1 MLAEVAGC
9 VIIQRIAK
17 FARYTNLGDRRQ
29 VMLIGFSVGNY
40 KSFKETVTLSMV
52 ASSITEEKK
61 ELDTNNVFAVNR
73 RQKLKLLK
81 TAAIYGANASGKSNL
96 IAAINFMK
104 WFVLNSSKETQVSEA
119 IDIEAFRLSTE
130 TEKEPSFFEI
140 VFILEGKTFRYGFD
154 VNAREVV
161 SEWLFQADDSEE
173 KMLFERDFDNY
184 ILDDF
189 PEGQGISDK
198 TRSNALFLSVVAQF
212 NGKLSG
218 KILLWFSKT
227 LQLISGLQ
235 DRQYRKETLEF
246 LHNAGYRHDISEFIK
261 KLDLGIL
268 GIVEVTSPP
277 PVFSISDNT
286 ANYGGS
292 YGSLYPNS
300 ESQTTV
306 YTVHR
311 KYDADGK
318 QTSGELF
325 DIEKHES
332 EGTNK
337 LFALAGILLDSL
349 RTGKIL
355 LIDELDARL
364 HPLITREL
372 IGLFNSNETNP
383 HNAQLIFTTHDTNLL
398 SSKTFRKDQI
408 WFTEKDKQGATDL
421 YSLVEYKVGKD
432 ASFERDYIIGKYG
445 AIPFIGNFKE
455 LTDNPSTTVHLLVEE
470 LNSFTP
476 D

>member
-1 MLAEVAGC
+1 LLLAEIAGC
-9 VIIQRIAK
+9 VIIERIAK

-52 ASSITEEKK
+52 ASSITEEEK
-61 ELDTNNVFAVNR
+61 ELNENNVFPIND
-73 RQKLKLLK
+73 KLSLLK
-81 TAAIYGANASGKSNL
+81 SAAIYGANASGKSNL
-96 IAAINFMK
+96 VAAINFMK
-104 WFVLNSSKETQVSEA
+104 WFVLNSSKETQVSDA

-140 VFILEGKTFRYGFD
+140 FFLLEDKTFRYGFE

-161 SEWLFQADDSEE
+161 SEWLSQADDSEE

-212 NGKLSG
+212 NGKISG

-227 LQLISGLQ
+227 LQLISGLE
-235 DRQYRKETLEF
+235 DTQYRKETLESF
-246 LHNAGYRHDISEFIK
+246 ENSGHKQNIIEFIK

-268 GIVEVTSPP
+268 DIVRVKTS
-277 PVFSISDNT
+277 VFSISDNT
-286 ANYGGS
+286 AKYEGS
-292 YGSLYPNS
+292 YSSLDPIYVKTKV
-300 ESQTTV
+300 QTF
-306 YTVHR
+306 HP

-318 QTSGELF
+318 QTSMELF
-325 DIEKHES
+325 DMEKHES

-337 LFALAGILLDSL
+337 LFALAGILLDTL

-372 IGLFNSNETNP
+372 ICLFNSNETNP

-408 WFTEKDKQGATDL
+408 WFTEKDNKGATDL
-421 YSLVEYKVGKD
+421 YSLVEYKVGKN
-432 ASFERDYIIGKYG
+432 ASFERDYIMGKYG

-455 LTDNPSTTVHLLVEE
+455 LIGE
-470 LNSFTP
+470 LHE
-476 D
+476 

>member
-1 MLAEVAGC
+1 MLLAEVAGC
-9 VIIQRIAK
+9 VIIERIAK

-52 ASSITEEKK
+52 ASSITEEEK
-61 ELDTNNVFAVNR
+61 ELDENNVFPIND
-73 RQKLKLLK
+73 KLSLLK
-81 TAAIYGANASGKSNL
+81 SAAIYGANASGKSNL

-104 WFVLNSSKETQVSEA
+104 WFVLNSSKETQVSDA

-140 VFILEGKTFRYGFD
+140 VFLLEYKTFRYGFE

-161 SEWLFQADDSEE
+161 SEWLFQADDTEE

-184 ILDDF
+184 NILDDF
-189 PEGQGISDK
+189 PEGKNISDK

-212 NGKLSG
+212 NGKISG
-218 KILLWFSKT
+218 KILLWFSKN

-235 DRQYRKETLEF
+235 DTQYREETLESF
-246 LHNAGYRHDISEFIK
+246 ENDRHRHDIIEFIK
-261 KLDLGIL
+261 KLDLGIADIQIKKYISQKTAMF
-268 GIVEVTSPP
+268 GIYEVG
-277 PVFSISDNT
+277 VK
-286 ANYGGS
+286 
-292 YGSLYPNS
+292 
-300 ESQTTV
+300 
-306 YTVHR
+306 TVHR

-318 QTSGELF
+318 QTAIELF
-325 DIEKHES
+325 DIETHES

-337 LFALAGILLDSL
+337 LFALAGLLLDTL

-372 IGLFNSNETNP
+372 ICLFNSNETNP

-408 WFTEKDKQGATDL
+408 WFTEKDNKGATDL
-421 YSLVEYKVGKD
+421 YSLVEYKVGKN
-432 ASFERDYIIGKYG
+432 ASFERDYIMGKYG

-455 LTDNPSTTVHLLVEE
+455 LIGE
-470 LNSFTP
+470 LHE
-476 D
+476 

>member
-9 VIIQRIAK
+9 VIVERIAK

-40 KSFKETVTLSMV
+40 KSFKETVTLSLV
-52 ASSITEEKK
+52 ASSITEEEK
-61 ELDTNNVFAVNR
+61 ELNENNVFPIND
-73 RQKLKLLK
+73 KLSLLK
-81 TAAIYGANASGKSNL
+81 SAAIYGANASGKSNL
-96 IAAINFMK
+96 VAAINFMK
-104 WFVLNSSKETQVSEA
+104 WFVLNSSKETQVSDA

-140 VFILEGKTFRYGFD
+140 FFQLEDKKRFKYGFE

-161 SEWLFQADDSEE
+161 SEWLSQVDETEE
-173 KMLFERDFDNY
+173 KMLFDRDFD
-184 ILDDF
+184 IDISDDF

-212 NGKLSG
+212 NGKISG

-235 DRQYRKETLEF
+235 DTQYREETLESF
-246 LHNAGYRHDISEFIK
+246 ENDRHRHDIIEFIK
-261 KLDLGIL
+261 KLDLGIADIQIKKYYSQKTPMF
-268 GIVEVTSPP
+268 GIYEVG
-277 PVFSISDNT
+277 VK
-286 ANYGGS
+286 
-292 YGSLYPNS
+292 
-300 ESQTTV
+300 
-306 YTVHR
+306 TVHR

-318 QTSGELF
+318 QTAIELF
-325 DIEKHES
+325 DIETHES

-337 LFALAGILLDSL
+337 LFALAGLLLDTL

-372 IGLFNSNETNP
+372 ICLFNSNETNP

-408 WFTEKDKQGATDL
+408 WFTEKDNKGATDL
-421 YSLVEYKVGKD
+421 YSLVEYKVGKN
-432 ASFERDYIIGKYG
+432 ASFERDYIMGKYG

-455 LTDNPSTTVHLLVEE
+455 LIGE
-470 LNSFTP
+470 LHE
-476 D
+476 

>member
-1 MLAEVAGC
+1 
-9 VIIQRIAK
+9 
-17 FARYTNLGDRRQ
+17 
-29 VMLIGFSVGNY
+29 MLIGFSVGNY

-52 ASSITEEKK
+52 ASSITEDDR
-61 ELDTNNVFAVNR
+61 ELDENNVFEINHR
-73 RQKLKLLK
+73 LKLLK
-81 TAAIYGANASGKSNL
+81 SAAIYGANASGKSNL
-96 IAAINFMK
+96 IAAVNFMK

-140 VFILEGKTFRYGFD
+140 VFLLEGKNFRYGFEI
-154 VNAREVV
+154 NSEQVV
-161 SEWLFQADDSEE
+161 AEWLFQSDEDSET
-173 KMLFERDFDNY
+173 MLFERNFDSF

-189 PEGQGISDK
+189 PEGQGISNK
-198 TRSNALFLSVVAQF
+198 TRNNALFLSVVAQF

-235 DRQYRKETLEF
+235 DRQYRKETLESF
-246 LHNAGYRHDISEFIK
+246 ENDRHRHDIIEFIK
-261 KLDLGIL
+261 KLDLGIAD
-268 GIVEVTSPP
+268 IQIINK
-277 PVFSISDNT
+277 PVFIISQNT
-286 ANYGGS
+286 ASYGGS
-292 YGSLYPNS
+292 YGSLYPTS
-300 ESQTTV
+300 ESKPAV
-306 YTVHR
+306 KTVHR

-318 QTSGELF
+318 QTAIEIF

-337 LFALAGILLDSL
+337 LFALAGLLLDTL
-349 RTGKIL
+349 RRGKIL
-355 LIDELDARL
+355 FIDELDARL

-372 IGLFNSNETNP
+372 ICLFNSNETNP

-398 SSKTFRKDQI
+398 SSKAFRRDQI
-408 WFTEKDKQGATDL
+408 WFTEKDNKGATDL

-445 AIPFIGNFKE
+445 AIPFVGNFKE
-455 LTDNPSTTVHLLVEE
+455 LLGE
-470 LNSFTP
+470 LYA
-476 D
+476 

>member
-1 MLAEVAGC
+1 LLLAEVAGC
-9 VIIQRIAK
+9 VIIERIAK

-52 ASSITEEKK
+52 ASSITEEDK
-61 ELDTNNVFAVNR
+61 ELNENNVFPIND
-73 RQKLKLLK
+73 KLSLLK
-81 TAAIYGANASGKSNL
+81 SAAIYGANASGKSNL
-96 IAAINFMK
+96 VAAINFMK
-104 WFVLNSSKETQVSEA
+104 WFVLNSSKETQVSDA
-119 IDIEAFRLSTE
+119 IDTEAFRLSTE

-140 VFILEGKTFRYGFD
+140 VFILEDKTFRYGFE
-154 VNAREVV
+154 VNALQVV
-161 SEWLFQADDSEE
+161 SEWLSQADDSEE

-184 ILDDF
+184 ILEDF

-198 TRSNALFLSVVAQF
+198 TRRNALFLSVVAQF
-212 NGKLSG
+212 NGNISG

-235 DRQYRKETLEF
+235 DRQYRKQTLESF
-246 LHNAGYRHDISEFIK
+246 ENHGHRQNIIEFIK

-268 GIVEVTSPP
+268 DIVLTPNTGYY
-277 PVFSISDNT
+277 FSDNT
-286 ANYGGS
+286 VIGDS
-292 YGSLYPNS
+292 FQSLPPYYDSP
-300 ESQTTV
+300 TTV
-306 YTVHR
+306 HTSHP
-311 KYDADGK
+311 KYDAEGK
-318 QTSGELF
+318 KISMERF
-325 DIEKHES
+325 DMEKHES

-337 LFALAGILLDSL
+337 LFALAGLLLDTL

-372 IGLFNSNETNP
+372 ICLFNSNETNP

-408 WFTEKDKQGATDL
+408 WFTEKDNKGATDL
-421 YSLVEYKVGKD
+421 YSLVEYKVGKN
-432 ASFERDYIIGKYG
+432 ASFERDYMIGKYG

-455 LTDNPSTTVHLLVEE
+455 LIGE
-470 LNSFTP
+470 LHE
-476 D
+476 

>member
-1 MLAEVAGC
+1 
-9 VIIQRIAK
+9 
-17 FARYTNLGDRRQ
+17 
-29 VMLIGFSVGNY
+29 MLIGFSVGNY

-52 ASSITEEKK
+52 ASSITEEDK
-61 ELDTNNVFAVNR
+61 ELNENNVFPIKD
-73 RQKLKLLK
+73 KLSLLK
-81 TAAIYGANASGKSNL
+81 SAAIYGANASGKSNL
-96 IAAINFMK
+96 VAAINFMK
-104 WFVLNSSKETQVSEA
+104 WFVLNSSKETQVSDA

-130 TEKEPSFFEI
+130 TEKERSFFEI
-140 VFILEGKTFRYGFD
+140 VFILEDKTFRYGFD

-161 SEWLFQADDSEE
+161 SEWLFQADDTEE

-212 NGKLSG
+212 NGKISG
-218 KILLWFSKT
+218 KILLWFSKN

-235 DRQYRKETLEF
+235 DRQYRKETLES
-246 LHNAGYRHDISEFIK
+246 LENPGHRQNIIEFIK

-268 GIVEVTSPP
+268 DIDRENT
-277 PVFSISDNT
+277 PVFSIYDNT
-286 ANYGGS
+286 AQFGGP
-292 YGSLYPNS
+292 YGSLYPYS
-300 ESQTTV
+300 EIKTTV
-306 YTVHR
+306 HTSHP
-311 KYDADGK
+311 KYDAEGK
-318 QTSGELF
+318 QISMERF
-325 DIEKHES
+325 DMEKHES

-337 LFALAGILLDSL
+337 LFALAGILLDTL

-372 IGLFNSNETNP
+372 ICLFNSNETNP

-408 WFTEKDKQGATDL
+408 WFTEKDNKGATDL
-421 YSLVEYKVGKD
+421 YSLVEYKVGKN
-432 ASFERDYIIGKYG
+432 ASFEPDYMIGKYG

-455 LTDNPSTTVHLLVEE
+455 LIGE
-470 LNSFTP
+470 LHE
-476 D
+476 

>member
-9 VIIQRIAK
+9 VIIERIAK

-52 ASSITEEKK
+52 ASSITEEEK
-61 ELDTNNVFAVNR
+61 ELDANNLFEINH
-73 RQKLKLLK
+73 KLNLLK
-81 TAAIYGANASGKSNL
+81 SAAIYGANSSGKSNL

-119 IDIEAFRLSTE
+119 IDVEAFRLSTE

-140 VFILEGKTFRYGFD
+140 VFLLEGKTFRYGFE

-161 SEWLFQADDSEE
+161 SEWLSQADDSEE
-173 KMLFERDFDNY
+173 KMLFERDFDKC
-184 ILDDF
+184 ILGDF

-212 NGKLSG
+212 NGKISG

-235 DRQYRKETLEF
+235 DRQYRKETLESF
-246 LHNAGYRHDISEFIK
+246 ENDRHRHDIIEFIK
-261 KLDLGIL
+261 KLDLGIAD
-268 GIVEVTSPP
+268 IQITNQPA
-277 PVFSISDNT
+277 FIISNNK
-286 ANYGGS
+286 ALYARSYGGS
-292 YGSLYPNS
+292 LYLNS
-300 ESQTTV
+300 ESKPTV
-306 YTVHR
+306 KTIHP

-318 QTSGELF
+318 QTAIELF

-337 LFALAGILLDSL
+337 LFALAGILLDTL
-349 RTGKIL
+349 RIGKIL

-372 IGLFNSNETNP
+372 IYLFNSNVTNP

-408 WFTEKDKQGATDL
+408 WFTEKDNKGATDF
-421 YSLVEYKVGKD
+421 YSLVEYKVGKN
-432 ASFERDYIIGKYG
+432 ASFEDDYIIGKYG

-455 LTDNPSTTVHLLVEE
+455 LIG
-470 LNSFTP
+470 
-476 D
+476 

>member
-1 MLAEVAGC
+1 MLAEVDGC
-9 VIIQRIAK
+9 VIIERIAK

-29 VMLIGFSVGNY
+29 VMLIGFSLGNY

-52 ASSITEEKK
+52 ASSITEEDK
-61 ELDTNNVFAVNR
+61 ELNENNVFPIND
-73 RQKLKLLK
+73 KLSLLK
-81 TAAIYGANASGKSNL
+81 SAAIYGANASGKSNL
-96 IAAINFMK
+96 IDAINFMK

-140 VFILEGKTFRYGFD
+140 VFLLEDKSFRYGFE

-161 SEWLFQADDSEE
+161 SEWLFQADDSQE

-212 NGKLSG
+212 NGKISG

-227 LQLISGLQ
+227 LQLISGLE
-235 DRQYRKETLEF
+235 DREYRKQTLES
-246 LHNAGYRHDISEFIK
+246 LENAGHRHDIIEFIK

-268 GIVEVTSPP
+268 GIDEIRINIPP
-277 PVFSISDNT
+277 PVFFISNNT
-286 ANYGGS
+286 AKYGGS
-292 YGSLYPNS
+292 YGNLYPNS
-300 ESQTTV
+300 ETKTTV
-306 YTVHR
+306 HVHTLHP

-318 QTSGELF
+318 QTSKVLF

-337 LFALAGILLDSL
+337 LFALAGILLDTL

-372 IGLFNSNETNP
+372 ICLFNSNETNP

-408 WFTEKDKQGATDL
+408 WFTEKDNKGATDL

-432 ASFERDYIIGKYG
+432 ASLERDYIMGKYG

-455 LTDNPSTTVHLLVEE
+455 LIGE
-470 LNSFTP
+470 LHE
-476 D
+476 

>member
-1 MLAEVAGC
+1 VLAEIARC
-9 VIIQRIAK
+9 VIIERIAK
-17 FARYTNLGDRRQ
+17 FAHYTNLGDRRQ

-52 ASSITEEKK
+52 ASSITEEDK
-61 ELDTNNVFAVNR
+61 ELNENNVFPIND
-73 RQKLKLLK
+73 KLSLLK
-81 TAAIYGANASGKSNL
+81 SAAIYGANASGKSNL
-96 IAAINFMK
+96 VAAINFMK
-104 WFVLNSSKETQVSEA
+104 WFVLNSSKETQVSDA

-140 VFILEGKTFRYGFD
+140 VFLLEDKTFRYGFE

-161 SEWLFQADDSEE
+161 SEWLFQADDREE

-212 NGKLSG
+212 NGKNSG

-235 DRQYRKETLEF
+235 DTQYRKETLDSFE
-246 LHNAGYRHDISEFIK
+246 NAGQRQDIIEFIK

-268 GIVEVTSPP
+268 DIVRINTSV
-277 PVFSISDNT
+277 VFSLSDYT
-286 ANYGGS
+286 AKYGGS
-292 YGSLYPNS
+292 YSSLYPNS
-300 ESQTTV
+300 EIKTTV
-306 YTVHR
+306 YTFHP
-311 KYDADGK
+311 KYDAEGK
-318 QTSGELF
+318 QTSMELF

-332 EGTNK
+332 EGTKK
-337 LFALAGILLDSL
+337 LFALAGILLDTL

-372 IGLFNSNETNP
+372 ICLFNSNETNP

-408 WFTEKDKQGATDL
+408 WFTEKDNKGATEL
-421 YSLVEYKVGKD
+421 YSLVEYKVGKN
-432 ASFERDYIIGKYG
+432 ASFERDYMIGKYG

-455 LTDNPSTTVHLLVEE
+455 LIGE
-470 LNSFTP
+470 LQE
-476 D
+476 

>member
-9 VIIQRIAK
+9 VIIERIAK

-40 KSFKETVTLSMV
+40 KSFKETVTLSLV
-52 ASSITEEKK
+52 ASSITEEEK
-61 ELDTNNVFAVNR
+61 ELDENNVFPIND
-73 RQKLKLLK
+73 KLSLLK
-81 TAAIYGANASGKSNL
+81 SAAIYGANASGKSN
-96 IAAINFMK
+96 IVAAIYFMK
-104 WFVLNSSKETQVSEA
+104 WFVLNSSKETQVSDA

-140 VFILEGKTFRYGFD
+140 VFLLEGKTFRYGFE

-212 NGKLSG
+212 NGKISG

-235 DRQYRKETLEF
+235 DRQYREETLESF
-246 LHNAGYRHDISEFIK
+246 ENDRHRHDIIEFIK
-261 KLDLGIL
+261 KLDLGIADIQIKKYISQKTAMF
-268 GIVEVTSPP
+268 GIYEVG
-277 PVFSISDNT
+277 VK
-286 ANYGGS
+286 
-292 YGSLYPNS
+292 
-300 ESQTTV
+300 
-306 YTVHR
+306 TVHR

-318 QTSGELF
+318 QAAIELF
-325 DIEKHES
+325 DIETHES

-337 LFALAGILLDSL
+337 LFALAGILLDTL

-372 IGLFNSNETNP
+372 ICLFNSNETNP

-398 SSKTFRKDQI
+398 SSKSFRKDQI
-408 WFTEKDKQGATDL
+408 WFTEKDNKGATDL

-455 LTDNPSTTVHLLVEE
+455 LIGE
-470 LNSFTP
+470 LHE
-476 D
+476 

>member
-1 MLAEVAGC
+1 
-9 VIIQRIAK
+9 
-17 FARYTNLGDRRQ
+17 
-29 VMLIGFSVGNY
+29 MLIGFSVGNY

-52 ASSITEEKK
+52 ASSITEEEP
-61 ELDTNNVFAVNR
+61 ELDTNNVFEINH
-73 RQKLKLLK
+73 KLKLLK

-119 IDIEAFRLSTE
+119 IDVEAFRLSTE

-140 VFILEGKTFRYGFD
+140 VFLLEDKTFRYGFE

-173 KMLFERDFDNY
+173 KMLFERDFD
-184 ILDDF
+184 IDISDDF
-189 PEGQGISDK
+189 PEGQGIREK

-212 NGKLSG
+212 NGKISG

-235 DRQYRKETLEF
+235 DRQYRKETLESF
-246 LHNAGYRHDISEFIK
+246 ENDRHRHDIIEFIK
-261 KLDLGIL
+261 KLDLGIAD
-268 GIVEVTSPP
+268 IQIKNQPPFMTSNNKALYAT
-277 PVFSISDNT
+277 S
-286 ANYGGS
+286 YGGS
-292 YGSLYPNS
+292 LYLNS
-300 ESQTTV
+300 ESKPTV
-306 YTVHR
+306 KTIHP

-318 QTSGELF
+318 QTAIELF

-337 LFALAGILLDSL
+337 LFALAGILLDTL
-349 RTGKIL
+349 RIGKIL

-372 IGLFNSNETNP
+372 IYLFNSNVTNP

-398 SSKTFRKDQI
+398 SSKTFRKDQV
-408 WFTEKDKQGATDL
+408 WFTEKDNKGATDL
-421 YSLVEYKVGKD
+421 YSLVEYKVGKN

-455 LTDNPSTTVHLLVEE
+455 LIG
-470 LNSFTP
+470 
-476 D
+476 

>member
-1 MLAEVAGC
+1 
-9 VIIQRIAK
+9 
-17 FARYTNLGDRRQ
+17 
-29 VMLIGFSVGNY
+29 MLIGFSVGNY

-52 ASSITEEKK
+52 ASSITEEEK
-61 ELDTNNVFAVNR
+61 ELDTNNIFEINH
-73 RQKLKLLK
+73 KLNLLK
-81 TAAIYGANASGKSNL
+81 SAAIYGANASGKSNL
-96 IAAINFMK
+96 VAAINFMK

-140 VFILEGKTFRYGFD
+140 VFRLEGKTFRYGFE

-161 SEWLFQADDSEE
+161 SEWLFQADDSKE

-189 PEGQGISDK
+189 PEGQSISDK

-235 DRQYRKETLEF
+235 DRQYRKETLES
-246 LHNAGYRHDISEFIK
+246 LEDDHHRHDIIEFIK
-261 KLDLGIL
+261 NLDLGIVD
-268 GIVEVTSPP
+268 IQIQNT
-277 PVFSISDNT
+277 PVFVISNNT
-286 ANYGGS
+286 SVYGGS
-292 YGSLYPNS
+292 YGNLYPIS
-300 ESQTTV
+300 TIKSAVKTI
-306 YTVHR
+306 HP

-318 QTSGELF
+318 QTAIELF

-337 LFALAGILLDSL
+337 LFALAGILLDTL
-349 RTGKIL
+349 RKGKIL

-372 IGLFNSNETNP
+372 ICLFNSSETNP

-398 SSKTFRKDQI
+398 SSQIFRKDQI
-408 WFTEKDKQGATDL
+408 WFTEKDNKGATDL

-455 LTDNPSTTVHLLVEE
+455 LIG
-470 LNSFTP
+470 
-476 D
+476 

>member
-9 VIIQRIAK
+9 VIIERIAK
-17 FARYTNLGDRRQ
+17 FAGYTNLGYRRQ

-52 ASSITEEKK
+52 ASSITEEDK
-61 ELDTNNVFAVNR
+61 ELDENNVFPIND
-73 RQKLKLLK
+73 KLSLLK
-81 TAAIYGANASGKSNL
+81 SAAIYGANASGKSNL
-96 IAAINFMK
+96 VAAINFMK
-104 WFVLNSSKETQVSEA
+104 WFVLNSSKETQVSEK
-119 IDIEAFRLSTE
+119 IDIEAFRLSTQ

-140 VFILEGKTFRYGFD
+140 VFLLEDKTFRYGFE

-161 SEWLFQADDSEE
+161 SEWLFQTDDNAE
-173 KMLFERDFDNY
+173 KLLFERDLDNF

-212 NGKLSG
+212 NGKISG

-235 DRQYRKETLEF
+235 DRQYRTETLESF
-246 LHNAGYRHDISEFIK
+246 ENAGHRHDIVEFIK

-268 GIVEVTSPP
+268 DIVRVNTSV
-277 PVFSISDNT
+277 VFYLSDNT
-286 ANYGGS
+286 VLGDS
-292 YGSLYPNS
+292 YSLYPDS
-300 ESQTTV
+300 EIKTTV
-306 YTVHR
+306 HTSHP

-318 QTSGELF
+318 QTSMELF
-325 DIEKHES
+325 DMEKHES

-337 LFALAGILLDSL
+337 LFALAGLLLNTL

-372 IGLFNSNETNP
+372 ICLFNSNETNP

-398 SSKTFRKDQI
+398 SSKTFRQDQI
-408 WFTEKDKQGATDL
+408 WFTEKDNKGATDL
-421 YSLVEYKVGKD
+421 YSLVEYKVGKN
-432 ASFERDYIIGKYG
+432 ASFERDYIMGKYG

-455 LTDNPSTTVHLLVEE
+455 LIGE
-470 LNSFTP
+470 LHE
-476 D
+476 

>member
-1 MLAEVAGC
+1 VLAEVAGC
-9 VIIQRIAK
+9 VIIERIAK

-52 ASSITEEKK
+52 ASSITEEDK
-61 ELDTNNVFAVNR
+61 ELNENNVFPIND
-73 RQKLKLLK
+73 KLSLLK
-81 TAAIYGANASGKSNL
+81 SAAIYGANASGKSNL
-96 IAAINFMK
+96 VAAINFMK
-104 WFVLNSSKETQVSEA
+104 WFVLNSSKETQVSDA

-140 VFILEGKTFRYGFD
+140 VFLLEDKTFRYGFE
-154 VNAREVV
+154 VKTREVV

-212 NGKLSG
+212 NGKISG
-218 KILLWFSKT
+218 KILLWFSKN

-235 DRQYRKETLEF
+235 DTQYRKETLESF
-246 LHNAGYRHDISEFIK
+246 ENARHRHDIIEFIK
-261 KLDLGIL
+261 KLDLGIAH
-268 GIVEVTSPP
+268 IHITNKR
-277 PVFSISDNT
+277 VFIRSRKKALYPRS
-286 ANYGGS
+286 YGGS
-292 YGSLYPNS
+292 LYLNS
-300 ESQTTV
+300 ESKPTV
-306 YTVHR
+306 KTVHR

-318 QTSGELF
+318 TTSMELF
-325 DIEKHES
+325 DMEKHES

-337 LFALAGILLDSL
+337 LFALAGILLDTL

-372 IGLFNSNETNP
+372 ICLFNSNETNP

-408 WFTEKDKQGATDL
+408 WFTEKDNKGATDL
-421 YSLVEYKVGKD
+421 YSLVEYKVGKN
-432 ASFERDYIIGKYG
+432 ASFERDYMIGKYG

-455 LTDNPSTTVHLLVEE
+455 LIGE
-470 LNSFTP
+470 LHE
-476 D
+476 

>member
-1 MLAEVAGC
+1 
-9 VIIQRIAK
+9 
-17 FARYTNLGDRRQ
+17 
-29 VMLIGFSVGNY
+29 MLIGFSVGNY

-52 ASSITEEKK
+52 ASSITEEEK
-61 ELDTNNVFAVNR
+61 ELDANNVFEINH
-73 RQKLKLLK
+73 KLNLLK
-81 TAAIYGANASGKSNL
+81 SAAIYGANASGKSNL

-140 VFILEGKTFRYGFD
+140 VFLLEGKTFRYGFE

-173 KMLFERDFDNY
+173 EMLFERNSDNY
-184 ILDDF
+184 ILDNF

-212 NGKLSG
+212 NGKVSG
-218 KILLWFSKT
+218 KILLWFSKN

-235 DRQYRKETLEF
+235 DTQYRKETLESF
-246 LHNAGYRHDISEFIK
+246 ENESHRHDIIEFIK
-261 KLDLGIL
+261 KLDLGIADIEIINL
-268 GIVEVTSPP
+268 
-277 PVFSISDNT
+277 PVFVVANNNT
-286 ANYGGS
+286 PVYGSS
-292 YGSLYPNS
+292 YGSLYPIS
-300 ESQTTV
+300 AMKPAV
-306 YTVHR
+306 KTVHR

-318 QTSGELF
+318 QTSLELF

-337 LFALAGILLDSL
+337 LFALAGILLDTL
-349 RTGKIL
+349 RTGKLL

-372 IGLFNSNETNP
+372 ICLFNSNETNP

-408 WFTEKDKQGATDL
+408 WFTEKDNKDATDL

-455 LTDNPSTTVHLLVEE
+455 LIGE
-470 LNSFTP
+470 LHE
-476 D
+476 

>member
-1 MLAEVAGC
+1 
-9 VIIQRIAK
+9 
-17 FARYTNLGDRRQ
+17 
-29 VMLIGFSVGNY
+29 MLIGFSVGNY

-52 ASSITEEKK
+52 ASSITEEEK
-61 ELDTNNVFAVNR
+61 ELDENNVFEINH
-73 RQKLKLLK
+73 KLNLLK
-81 TAAIYGANASGKSNL
+81 SAAIYGANASGKSNL

-140 VFILEGKTFRYGFD
+140 VFLLEGKNFRYGFE

-173 KMLFERDFDNY
+173 QMLFERDFDNY
-184 ILDDF
+184 ILDNF

-212 NGKLSG
+212 NGKVSG

-235 DRQYRKETLEF
+235 DTQYRKETLESF
-246 LHNAGYRHDISEFIK
+246 ENESHRHDIIEFIK
-261 KLDLGIL
+261 KLDLGITDIQITNKPL
-268 GIVEVTSPP
+268 PIVSQK
-277 PVFSISDNT
+277 T
-286 ANYGGS
+286 AM
-292 YGSLYPNS
+292 YGSLYPYL
-300 ESQTTV
+300 EIKPAV
-306 YTVHR
+306 KTVHR
-311 KYDADGK
+311 KYDAEGK
-318 QTSGELF
+318 QSAIELF
-325 DIEKHES
+325 DIDKHES

-337 LFALAGILLDSL
+337 LFALAGLLLDTL

-372 IGLFNSNETNP
+372 ICLFNSNETNP

-408 WFTEKDKQGATDL
+408 WFTEKDNKGATDL

-455 LTDNPSTTVHLLVEE
+455 LLGE
-470 LNSFTP
+470 L
-476 D
+476 DA

>member
-1 MLAEVAGC
+1 
-9 VIIQRIAK
+9 
-17 FARYTNLGDRRQ
+17 
-29 VMLIGFSVGNY
+29 MLIGFSVGNY

-52 ASSITEEKK
+52 ASSITEEEK
-61 ELDTNNVFAVNR
+61 ELDENNVFEINH
-73 RQKLKLLK
+73 KLNLLK
-81 TAAIYGANASGKSNL
+81 SAAIYGANASGKSNL

-140 VFILEGKTFRYGFD
+140 VFLLEGKTFRYGFE

-173 KMLFERDFDNY
+173 QMLFERDFDNY
-184 ILDDF
+184 ILDNF

-212 NGKLSG
+212 NGKVSG

-235 DRQYRKETLEF
+235 DTQYRKETLESF
-246 LHNAGYRHDISEFIK
+246 ENESHRHDIIEFIK
-261 KLDLGIL
+261 KLDLGITDIQITNKPL
-268 GIVEVTSPP
+268 PIVSQK
-277 PVFSISDNT
+277 T
-286 ANYGGS
+286 AMFGFPY
-292 YGSLYPNS
+292 S
-300 ESQTTV
+300 EIKPAV
-306 YTVHR
+306 KTVHR
-311 KYDADGK
+311 KYDAEGK
-318 QTSGELF
+318 QSAIELF
-325 DIEKHES
+325 DIDKHES

-337 LFALAGILLDSL
+337 LFALVGLLLDTL

-355 LIDELDARL
+355 FIDELDARL

-372 IGLFNSNETNP
+372 ICLFNSNETNP

-408 WFTEKDKQGATDL
+408 WFTEKDNKGATDL

-455 LTDNPSTTVHLLVEE
+455 LLGE
-470 LNSFTP
+470 L
-476 D
+476 DA

>member
-9 VIIQRIAK
+9 VIIERIAK

-52 ASSITEEKK
+52 ASSITEEDK
-61 ELDTNNVFAVNR
+61 ELNENNVFPIND
-73 RQKLKLLK
+73 KLSLLK
-81 TAAIYGANASGKSNL
+81 SAAIYGANASGKSNL
-96 IAAINFMK
+96 VAAINFMK
-104 WFVLNSSKETQVSEA
+104 WFVLNSSKETQVSDA

-140 VFILEGKTFRYGFD
+140 VFLLEDKTFRYGFE
-154 VNAREVV
+154 VKTREVV

-173 KMLFERDFDNY
+173 KMLFERDFD
-184 ILDDF
+184 IDISDDF

-198 TRSNALFLSVVAQF
+198 TRRNALFLSVVAQF
-212 NGKLSG
+212 NGKFSG
-218 KILLWFSKT
+218 QILLWFSKT

-235 DRQYRKETLEF
+235 DRQYRKETLESF
-246 LHNAGYRHDISEFIK
+246 ENSGHRQNIIEFIK

-268 GIVEVTSPP
+268 DIDRVNTS
-277 PVFSISDNT
+277 VYSISDNT
-286 ANYGGS
+286 AQYGGS
-292 YGSLYPNS
+292 YSSVYPYS
-300 ESQTTV
+300 EIKTTV
-306 YTVHR
+306 YTSHP

-318 QTSGELF
+318 QISMERF
-325 DIEKHES
+325 DMEKHES

-337 LFALAGILLDSL
+337 LFALAGILLDTL

-372 IGLFNSNETNP
+372 ICLFNSNETNP

-408 WFTEKDKQGATDL
+408 WFTEKDNKGATDL
-421 YSLVEYKVGKD
+421 YSLVEYKVGKN
-432 ASFERDYIIGKYG
+432 ASFERDYMIGKYG

-455 LTDNPSTTVHLLVEE
+455 LIG
-470 LNSFTP
+470 
-476 D
+476 

>member
-1 MLAEVAGC
+1 
-9 VIIQRIAK
+9 
-17 FARYTNLGDRRQ
+17 
-29 VMLIGFSVGNY
+29 MLIGFSVGNY

-52 ASSITEEKK
+52 ASLITEEDR
-61 ELDTNNVFAVNR
+61 ELNENNVFEINH
-73 RQKLKLLK
+73 KLNLLK
-81 TAAIYGANASGKSNL
+81 SAAIYGANASGKSNL
-96 IAAINFMK
+96 VAAINFMK

-140 VFILEGKTFRYGFD
+140 VFLVQGKTFRYGFE
-154 VNAREVV
+154 VNAREVA
-161 SEWLFQADDSEE
+161 SEWLFQADESEE

-184 ILDDF
+184 ILNDF
-189 PEGQGISDK
+189 PEGQDISDK

-235 DRQYRKETLEF
+235 DRQYRKETLES
-246 LHNAGYRHDISEFIK
+246 LENARHRHDIIEFIK
-261 KLDLGIL
+261 KLDLGIAD
-268 GIVEVTSPP
+268 IEIINQ
-277 PVFSISDNT
+277 PVFVITNNT
-286 ANYGGS
+286 AVYGSSYGS
-292 YGSLYPNS
+292 GSLYPNS
-300 ESQTTV
+300 ESKPTV
-306 YTVHR
+306 KTLHP

-318 QTSGELF
+318 RTSIESF

-337 LFALAGILLDSL
+337 LFALAGILLDTL

-372 IGLFNSNETNP
+372 ICLFNSSETNP

-398 SSKTFRKDQI
+398 SSKTFRRDQI
-408 WFTEKDKQGATDL
+408 WFTEKDNKGATDL

-432 ASFERDYIIGKYG
+432 ASFERDYIMGKYG

-455 LTDNPSTTVHLLVEE
+455 LIGE
-470 LNSFTP
+470 LHE
-476 D
+476 

>member
-1 MLAEVAGC
+1 
-9 VIIQRIAK
+9 
-17 FARYTNLGDRRQ
+17 
-29 VMLIGFSVGNY
+29 MLIGFSVGNY

-52 ASSITEEKK
+52 ASSITEEEK
-61 ELDTNNVFAVNR
+61 ELNENNVFPIND
-73 RQKLKLLK
+73 KLSLLK
-81 TAAIYGANASGKSNL
+81 SAAIYGANASGKSNL

-104 WFVLNSSKETQVSEA
+104 WFVLNSSKETQVSDA

-140 VFILEGKTFRYGFD
+140 VFLLEDKKRFKYGFE

-161 SEWLFQADDSEE
+161 SEWLFQADDSQE

-212 NGKLSG
+212 NGKNSG

-235 DRQYRKETLEF
+235 DTQYRKETLDSF
-246 LHNAGYRHDISEFIK
+246 DNAGQRHDIIEFIK

-268 GIVEVTSPP
+268 DIVRINTSV
-277 PVFSISDNT
+277 VFSLSDYT
-286 ANYGGS
+286 AKYGGS
-292 YGSLYPNS
+292 YSSLYPNS
-300 ESQTTV
+300 EIKTTV
-306 YTVHR
+306 YTFHP

-318 QTSGELF
+318 QTSMELF

-337 LFALAGILLDSL
+337 LFALAGILLDTL

-372 IGLFNSNETNP
+372 ICLFNSNETNP

-398 SSKTFRKDQI
+398 SSKTFGKDQI
-408 WFTEKDKQGATDL
+408 WFTEKDNKGATDL
-421 YSLVEYKVGKD
+421 YSLVEYKVGKN
-432 ASFERDYIIGKYG
+432 ASFERDYIMGKYG

-455 LTDNPSTTVHLLVEE
+455 LIGE
-470 LNSFTP
+470 LHE
-476 D
+476 

>member
-1 MLAEVAGC
+1 LDNSHGYDLLLVGVACC
-9 VIIQRIAK
+9 VIIEISAS
-17 FARYTNLGDRRQ
+17 FAPYTNLGDRRHF
-29 VMLIGFSVGNY
+29 MLIGFSVGNY

-52 ASSITEEKK
+52 ASSITGEDKD
-61 ELDTNNVFAVNR
+61 LDENNVFEINHR
-73 RQKLKLLK
+73 LKLLK
-81 TAAIYGANASGKSNL
+81 SAAIYGANASGKSNL
-96 IAAINFMK
+96 VAAINFMK

-119 IDIEAFRLSTE
+119 IYIEAFRLSTQ

-140 VFILEGKTFRYGFD
+140 VFLLEDKTFRYGFE

-173 KMLFERDFDNY
+173 EMLFERDFDDF
-184 ILDDF
+184 ILDNF

-212 NGKLSG
+212 NGKVSG
-218 KILLWFSKT
+218 KILLWFSKN

-235 DRQYRKETLEF
+235 DTQYRKETLESF
-246 LHNAGYRHDISEFIK
+246 ENDRHRRDIIEFIK
-261 KLDLGIL
+261 KLDLGITDIQITNKPL
-268 GIVEVTSPP
+268 PIVSQK
-277 PVFSISDNT
+277 T
-286 ANYGGS
+286 AMFGFPY
-292 YGSLYPNS
+292 S
-300 ESQTTV
+300 EIKPAV
-306 YTVHR
+306 KTVHR
-311 KYDADGK
+311 KYDDEGK
-318 QTSGELF
+318 QSAIELF

-337 LFALAGILLDSL
+337 LFALAGILLDTL

-372 IGLFNSNETNP
+372 ICLFNSNETNS

-398 SSKTFRKDQI
+398 SSKTFRRDQI
-408 WFTEKDKQGATDL
+408 WFTEKDNKGATDL

-432 ASFERDYIIGKYG
+432 ASFERDYMIGKYG

-455 LTDNPSTTVHLLVEE
+455 LIG
-470 LNSFTP
+470 
-476 D
+476 

>member
-1 MLAEVAGC
+1 
-9 VIIQRIAK
+9 
-17 FARYTNLGDRRQ
+17 
-29 VMLIGFSVGNY
+29 MLIGFSVGNY

-52 ASSITEEKK
+52 ASSITEEDK
-61 ELDTNNVFAVNR
+61 ELNENNVFPIND
-73 RQKLKLLK
+73 KLSLLK
-81 TAAIYGANASGKSNL
+81 SAAIYGANASGKSNL
-96 IAAINFMK
+96 VAAINFMK

-130 TEKEPSFFEI
+130 TEKEPSLFEI
-140 VFILEGKTFRYGFD
+140 VFVLEDKTFRYGFE

-173 KMLFERDFDNY
+173 KVLFERDFDNY

-212 NGKLSG
+212 NGKISG

-235 DRQYRKETLEF
+235 DRQYRKETLESF
-246 LHNAGYRHDISEFIK
+246 DNAGHRHDIIEFIK

-268 GIVEVTSPP
+268 DIVRVNTSV
-277 PVFSISDNT
+277 VFSISDNT
-286 ANYGGS
+286 AKYGGS
-292 YGSLYPNS
+292 YSSLYPNS
-300 ESQTTV
+300 EIKTTV
-306 YTVHR
+306 YTSHP
-311 KYDADGK
+311 KYDAGGK
-318 QTSGELF
+318 QTSMELF

-337 LFALAGILLDSL
+337 LFALAGILLDTL

-372 IGLFNSNETNP
+372 ICLFNSNETNP

-398 SSKTFRKDQI
+398 SSKTFRRDQI
-408 WFTEKDKQGATDL
+408 WFTEKDNKGATDL

-432 ASFERDYIIGKYG
+432 ASFERDYIMGKYG

-455 LTDNPSTTVHLLVEE
+455 LIGE
-470 LNSFTP
+470 LHE
-476 D
+476 

>member
-9 VIIQRIAK
+9 VIIERIAK
-17 FARYTNLGDRRQ
+17 FARYTNLGDRRHI
-29 VMLIGFSVGNY
+29 MLIGFSVGNY

-52 ASSITEEKK
+52 ASSITEEDR
-61 ELDTNNVFAVNR
+61 ELDENNVFPIND
-73 RQKLKLLK
+73 KLSLLK
-81 TAAIYGANASGKSNL
+81 SAAIYGANASGKSNL
-96 IAAINFMK
+96 VAAINFMK

-140 VFILEGKTFRYGFD
+140 VFLVEGKTFRYGFE
-154 VNAREVV
+154 VNAREVA
-161 SEWLFQADDSEE
+161 SEWLFQADESEE

-184 ILDDF
+184 ILNDF

-198 TRSNALFLSVVAQF
+198 TRNNALFISVVAQF
-212 NGKLSG
+212 NGKVSG

-235 DRQYRKETLEF
+235 DRQYRQETLESF
-246 LHNAGYRHDISEFIK
+246 ENDRHRHDIIEFIK
-261 KLDLGIL
+261 KLDLGI
-268 GIVEVTSPP
+268 GDIQITKN
-277 PVFSISDNT
+277 ISQKT
-286 ANYGGS
+286 AMF
-292 YGSLYPNS
+292 GSLY
-300 ESQTTV
+300 QAAV
-306 YTVHR
+306 KTVHR

-318 QTSGELF
+318 QTARELF
-325 DIEKHES
+325 DIETHES

-337 LFALAGILLDSL
+337 LFALAGILLDTL
-349 RTGKIL
+349 RIGKIL

-372 IGLFNSNETNP
+372 ICLFNSNETNP

-408 WFTEKDKQGATDL
+408 WFTEKDNKGATDL
-421 YSLVEYKVGKD
+421 YSLVEYKVGKN
-432 ASFERDYIIGKYG
+432 ASFERDYIMGKYG

-455 LTDNPSTTVHLLVEE
+455 LIG
-470 LNSFTP
+470 
-476 D
+476 

>member
-1 MLAEVAGC
+1 
-9 VIIQRIAK
+9 
-17 FARYTNLGDRRQ
+17 
-29 VMLIGFSVGNY
+29 MLIGFSVGNY

-52 ASSITEEKK
+52 ASLIMEDDR
-61 ELDTNNVFAVNR
+61 ELDENNLFQINDR
-73 RQKLKLLK
+73 LKLLK
-81 TAAIYGANASGKSNL
+81 SAAIYGANASGKSNL
-96 IAAINFMK
+96 VAAVNFMK

-130 TEKEPSFFEI
+130 TEQEPSFFEI
-140 VFILEGKTFRYGFD
+140 VFLLEGENFRYGFE
-154 VNAREVV
+154 VNTEQVV
-161 SEWLFQADDSEE
+161 SEWLFQTDDNAE
-173 KMLFERDFDNY
+173 KLLFERDLDNF
-184 ILDDF
+184 ILNDF

-212 NGKLSG
+212 NGKISG
-218 KILLWFSKT
+218 KILLWFSKN

-235 DRQYRKETLEF
+235 DTQYRKETLESF
-246 LHNAGYRHDISEFIK
+246 ENDRHRHDIIEFIK
-261 KLDLGIL
+261 KLDLGIAD
-268 GIVEVTSPP
+268 IQITNQ
-277 PVFSISDNT
+277 PVFVISPKT
-286 ANYGGS
+286 AIF
-292 YGSLYPNS
+292 GSLYPYS
-300 ESQTTV
+300 EIKPAV
-306 YTVHR
+306 KTVHR
-311 KYDADGK
+311 KYDAEGK
-318 QTSGELF
+318 QSAIELF

-337 LFALAGILLDSL
+337 LFALAGLLLNTL

-372 IGLFNSNETNP
+372 ICLFNSNETNP

-398 SSKTFRKDQI
+398 SSKTFRRDQI
-408 WFTEKDKQGATDL
+408 WFTEKDNKGATDL

-455 LTDNPSTTVHLLVEE
+455 LIGE
-470 LNSFTP
+470 LHE
-476 D
+476 

>member
-9 VIIQRIAK
+9 VIIERIAK

-52 ASSITEEKK
+52 ASSITEEDK
-61 ELDTNNVFAVNR
+61 ELNENNVFPIND
-73 RQKLKLLK
+73 KLSLLK
-81 TAAIYGANASGKSNL
+81 SAAIYGANASGKSNL
-96 IAAINFMK
+96 VAAINFMK
-104 WFVLNSSKETQVSEA
+104 WFVLNSSKETQVSDA

-140 VFILEGKTFRYGFD
+140 VFLLEDKTFRYGFE

-161 SEWLFQADDSEE
+161 SEWLFQADDTEE

-212 NGKLSG
+212 NGKISG

-227 LQLISGLQ
+227 LQVISGLQ
-235 DRQYRKETLEF
+235 DTQYRKETLESF
-246 LHNAGYRHDISEFIK
+246 ENAGHRHDIIEFIK

-268 GIVEVTSPP
+268 DIIRVKTSV
-277 PVFSISDNT
+277 VFSIPDNT
-286 ANYGGS
+286 AKYGGS
-292 YGSLYPNS
+292 YSNLYPNS
-300 ESQTTV
+300 EIQTTV
-306 YTVHR
+306 YTFHP

-318 QTSGELF
+318 QTSMELF
-325 DIEKHES
+325 DMEKHES

-337 LFALAGILLDSL
+337 LFALAGILLDTL

-372 IGLFNSNETNP
+372 ICLFNSNETNP

-408 WFTEKDKQGATDL
+408 WFTEKHNKGATDL
-421 YSLVEYKVGKD
+421 YSLVEYKVGKN
-432 ASFERDYIIGKYG
+432 ASFERDYMIGKYG
-445 AIPFIGNFKE
+445 AIPFLGNFKE
-455 LTDNPSTTVHLLVEE
+455 LIGE
-470 LNSFTP
+470 LHE
-476 D
+476 

>member
-1 MLAEVAGC
+1 MVLVGVAYC
-9 VIIQRIAK
+9 VIIGRIAN
-17 FARYTNLGDRRQ
+17 FARYTNLGDRRH

-52 ASSITEEKK
+52 ASSITEEEK
-61 ELDTNNVFAVNR
+61 ELDANNVFEINH
-73 RQKLKLLK
+73 KLNLLK
-81 TAAIYGANASGKSNL
+81 SAAIYGANASGKSNL

-140 VFILEGKTFRYGFD
+140 VFLLEEKTFRYGFE

-161 SEWLFQADDSEE
+161 SEWLFKADDSEE
-173 KMLFERDFDNY
+173 KMLFERDLDNF

-189 PEGQGISDK
+189 LEGQGISDK

-218 KILLWFSKT
+218 KILLWFSKN

-235 DRQYRKETLEF
+235 DRQYRKETLES
-246 LHNAGYRHDISEFIK
+246 LENDRHRHDIIEFIK
-261 KLDLGIL
+261 KLDLGIAD
-268 GIVEVTSPP
+268 IEIINQ
-277 PVFSISDNT
+277 PVFVVANNNT
-286 ANYGGS
+286 PVYNSS
-292 YGSLYPNS
+292 YGSLYPIS
-300 ESQTTV
+300 AMKPAV
-306 YTVHR
+306 KTVHR

-318 QTSGELF
+318 QTSLELF

-337 LFALAGILLDSL
+337 LFALAGILLDTL

-372 IGLFNSNETNP
+372 ICLFNSNETNL

-398 SSKTFRKDQI
+398 SSKAFRRDQI
-408 WFTEKDKQGATDL
+408 WFTEKDNKGATDL

-432 ASFERDYIIGKYG
+432 ASFERDYIVGKYG

-455 LTDNPSTTVHLLVEE
+455 LIGE
-470 LNSFTP
+470 LHE
-476 D
+476 

>member
-1 MLAEVAGC
+1 LLLAEVAGC
-9 VIIQRIAK
+9 VIIERIAK

-52 ASSITEEKK
+52 ASSITEEDK
-61 ELDTNNVFAVNR
+61 ELNENNVFPIND
-73 RQKLKLLK
+73 KLSLLK
-81 TAAIYGANASGKSNL
+81 SAAIYGANASGKSNL
-96 IAAINFMK
+96 VAAINFMK
-104 WFVLNSSKETQVSEA
+104 WFVLNSSKETQVSDA
-119 IDIEAFRLSTE
+119 IDIEAFRLSTQ

-140 VFILEGKTFRYGFD
+140 VFILEDKTFRYGFE

-184 ILDDF
+184 NYLLDDF
-189 PEGQGISDK
+189 QEGQGISEK
-198 TRSNALFLSVVAQF
+198 TRSNALFISVVAQF
-212 NGKLSG
+212 NGKISG

-235 DRQYRKETLEF
+235 DTQYRKETLESF
-246 LHNAGYRHDISEFIK
+246 ENDRHRHDIIEFIK
-261 KLDLGIL
+261 KLDLGIADIQIKKYYSQKTARF
-268 GIVEVTSPP
+268 GIYEVG
-277 PVFSISDNT
+277 VK
-286 ANYGGS
+286 
-292 YGSLYPNS
+292 
-300 ESQTTV
+300 
-306 YTVHR
+306 TVHR

-318 QTSGELF
+318 QTAIELF
-325 DIEKHES
+325 DIETHES

-337 LFALAGILLDSL
+337 LFALAGLLLDTL

-372 IGLFNSNETNP
+372 ICLFNSNETNP

-398 SSKTFRKDQI
+398 TSKTLRKDQI
-408 WFTEKDKQGATDL
+408 WFTEKDNKGATDL
-421 YSLVEYKVGKD
+421 YSLVEYKVGKN
-432 ASFERDYIIGKYG
+432 ASFERDYIMGKYG
-445 AIPFIGNFKE
+445 AIPFLGNFKE
-455 LTDNPSTTVHLLVEE
+455 LIG
-470 LNSFTP
+470 
-476 D
+476 

>member
-1 MLAEVAGC
+1 
-9 VIIQRIAK
+9 
-17 FARYTNLGDRRQ
+17 
-29 VMLIGFSVGNY
+29 MLIGFSVGNY

-52 ASSITEEKK
+52 ASSITGEDKD
-61 ELDTNNVFAVNR
+61 LDENNVFEINHR
-73 RQKLKLLK
+73 LKLLK
-81 TAAIYGANASGKSNL
+81 SAAIYGANASGKSNL
-96 IAAINFMK
+96 VAAINFMK

-119 IDIEAFRLSTE
+119 IYIEAFRLSTQ

-140 VFILEGKTFRYGFD
+140 VFLLEDKTFRYGFE

-173 KMLFERDFDNY
+173 EMLFERDFDDF
-184 ILDDF
+184 ILDNF

-212 NGKLSG
+212 NGKVSG
-218 KILLWFSKT
+218 KILLWFSKN

-235 DRQYRKETLEF
+235 DTQYRKETLESF
-246 LHNAGYRHDISEFIK
+246 ENDRHRRDIIEFIK
-261 KLDLGIL
+261 KLDLGITDIQITNKPL
-268 GIVEVTSPP
+268 PIVSQK
-277 PVFSISDNT
+277 T
-286 ANYGGS
+286 AMFGFPY
-292 YGSLYPNS
+292 S
-300 ESQTTV
+300 EIKPAV
-306 YTVHR
+306 KTVHR
-311 KYDADGK
+311 KYDDEGK
-318 QTSGELF
+318 QSAIELF

-337 LFALAGILLDSL
+337 LFALAGILLDTL

-372 IGLFNSNETNP
+372 ICLFNSNETNS

-398 SSKTFRKDQI
+398 SSKTFRRDQI
-408 WFTEKDKQGATDL
+408 WFTEKDNKGATDL

-432 ASFERDYIIGKYG
+432 ASFERDYMIGKYG

-455 LTDNPSTTVHLLVEE
+455 LIG
-470 LNSFTP
+470 
-476 D
+476 

>member
-1 MLAEVAGC
+1 VLADVAGC
-9 VIIQRIAK
+9 VIIERIAK

-52 ASSITEEKK
+52 ASSITEEDK
-61 ELDTNNVFAVNR
+61 ELNENNVFPIND
-73 RQKLKLLK
+73 KLSLLK
-81 TAAIYGANASGKSNL
+81 SAAIYGANASGKSNL
-96 IAAINFMK
+96 VAAINFMK
-104 WFVLNSSKETQVSEA
+104 WFVLNSSKETQVSDA

-130 TEKEPSFFEI
+130 TEKEPCFFEI
-140 VFILEGKTFRYGFD
+140 VFLLEDKTFRYGFE
-154 VNAREVV
+154 VKTREVV
-161 SEWLFQADDSEE
+161 SEWLSQADDTEE

-189 PEGQGISDK
+189 PEGEGISDK
-198 TRSNALFLSVVAQF
+198 TRRNALFLSVVAQF
-212 NGKLSG
+212 NGKICG
-218 KILLWFSKT
+218 KILLWFSKN

-235 DRQYRKETLEF
+235 DRQYRKQTLESF
-246 LHNAGYRHDISEFIK
+246 ENHGHRENIIEFIK

-268 GIVEVTSPP
+268 DIDRVKTS
-277 PVFSISDNT
+277 VYSLSDNT
-286 ANYGGS
+286 AQFGS
-292 YGSLYPNS
+292 PYGSLYPYS
-300 ESQTTV
+300 EIKTTV
-306 YTVHR
+306 YTSHP
-311 KYDADGK
+311 KYDAEGK
-318 QTSGELF
+318 QISMERF
-325 DIEKHES
+325 DMEKHES

-337 LFALAGILLDSL
+337 LFALAGILLDTL

-372 IGLFNSNETNP
+372 ICLFNSNETNP

-408 WFTEKDKQGATDL
+408 WFTEKDNKGATDL
-421 YSLVEYKVGKD
+421 YSLVEYKVGKN
-432 ASFERDYIIGKYG
+432 ASFERDYMIGKYG

-455 LTDNPSTTVHLLVEE
+455 LIG
-470 LNSFTP
+470 
-476 D
+476 

>member
-1 MLAEVAGC
+1 MVLVGMACC
-9 VIIQRIAK
+9 VIIKRIAK
-17 FARYTNLGDRRQ
+17 FARYTNLCDRRH

-40 KSFKETVTLSMV
+40 KSFKEIVTFSMV
-52 ASSITEEKK
+52 ASPITEEDQ
-61 ELDTNNVFAVNR
+61 ELNENNVFPIND
-73 RQKLKLLK
+73 KLSLLK
-81 TAAIYGANASGKSNL
+81 SAAIYGANASGKSNL
-96 IAAINFMK
+96 VAAINFMK
-104 WFVLNSSKETQVSEA
+104 WFVLNSSKETQVSDA

-140 VFILEGKTFRYGFD
+140 VFLLEGKTFRYGFE

-173 KMLFERDFDNY
+173 VMLFERDFDNY
-184 ILDDF
+184 IGLDDF

-212 NGKLSG
+212 NGRLCG
-218 KILLWFSKT
+218 KILLWFSKI

-235 DRQYRKETLEF
+235 DRQYRKETLESF
-246 LHNAGYRHDISEFIK
+246 ENDRHRHDIIEFIK
-261 KLDLGIL
+261 KLDLGIAD
-268 GIVEVTSPP
+268 IQIQNT
-277 PVFSISDNT
+277 PVFVISNNT
-286 ANYGGS
+286 SVYGGS
-292 YGSLYPNS
+292 YGNLYPIS
-300 ESQTTV
+300 TIKSSVKTI
-306 YTVHR
+306 HP

-318 QTSGELF
+318 QTAIELF

-337 LFALAGILLDSL
+337 LFALAGILLDTL
-349 RTGKIL
+349 RKGKIL

-372 IGLFNSNETNP
+372 IYLFNSSETNP

-398 SSKTFRKDQI
+398 SSQIFRKDQI
-408 WFTEKDKQGATDL
+408 WFTEKDNKGATDL
-421 YSLVEYKVGKD
+421 YSLVEYKVGKN
-432 ASFERDYIIGKYG
+432 ASFEGDYIIGKYG

-455 LTDNPSTTVHLLVEE
+455 LIG
-470 LNSFTP
+470 
-476 D
+476 

>member
-1 MLAEVAGC
+1 
-9 VIIQRIAK
+9 
-17 FARYTNLGDRRQ
+17 
-29 VMLIGFSVGNY
+29 MLIGFSVGNY

-52 ASSITEEKK
+52 ASSITEDDR
-61 ELDTNNVFAVNR
+61 ELDENNLFEIER
-73 RQKLKLLK
+73 SKLKLLK
-81 TAAIYGANASGKSNL
+81 SAAIYGANASGKSNL
-96 IAAINFMK
+96 VAALRFMK

-140 VFILEGKTFRYGFD
+140 VFLLKGTTFRYGFE
-154 VNAREVV
+154 VNTEQVV
-161 SEWLFQADDSEE
+161 SEWLFQTDNNAE
-173 KMLFERDFDNY
+173 KLLFERDYDNF

-212 NGKLSG
+212 NGKVSG

-235 DRQYRKETLEF
+235 DTQYRKETLESF
-246 LHNAGYRHDISEFIK
+246 ENDRHRHDIIEFMK
-261 KLDLGIL
+261 KLDLGITDIQITNKPL
-268 GIVEVTSPP
+268 PIVSQK
-277 PVFSISDNT
+277 T
-286 ANYGGS
+286 AMFGFPY
-292 YGSLYPNS
+292 S
-300 ESQTTV
+300 EIKPAV
-306 YTVHR
+306 KTVHW
-311 KYDADGK
+311 KYDDEGK
-318 QTSGELF
+318 QSAIELF
-325 DIEKHES
+325 DMEKHES

-337 LFALAGILLDSL
+337 LFALAGLLLDTL

-372 IGLFNSNETNP
+372 ICLFNSNETNP

-398 SSKTFRKDQI
+398 SSKTFRRDQI
-408 WFTEKDKQGATDL
+408 WFTEKDNKGATDL
-421 YSLVEYKVGKD
+421 YSLVEYKVGKN

-455 LTDNPSTTVHLLVEE
+455 LIGE
-470 LNSFTP
+470 LHG
-476 D
+476 

>member
-1 MLAEVAGC
+1 
-9 VIIQRIAK
+9 
-17 FARYTNLGDRRQ
+17 
-29 VMLIGFSVGNY
+29 
-40 KSFKETVTLSMV
+40 MV
-52 ASSITEEKK
+52 ASSITEDDR
-61 ELDTNNVFAVNR
+61 ELDENNVFEINHR
-73 RQKLKLLK
+73 LKLLK
-81 TAAIYGANASGKSNL
+81 SAAIYGANASGKSNL
-96 IAAINFMK
+96 IAAVNFMK

-140 VFILEGKTFRYGFD
+140 VFLLEGKNFRYGFEI
-154 VNAREVV
+154 NSEQVV
-161 SEWLFQADDSEE
+161 AEWLFQSDEDSET
-173 KMLFERDFDNY
+173 MLFERDFDSF

-198 TRSNALFLSVVAQF
+198 TRNNALFLSVVAQF

-235 DRQYRKETLEF
+235 DKQYRKETLESF
-246 LHNAGYRHDISEFIK
+246 DNDRHRHDIIEFIK
-261 KLDLGIL
+261 KLDLGIAD
-268 GIVEVTSPP
+268 IQITNK
-277 PVFSISDNT
+277 PVFIISQKT
-286 ANYGGS
+286 ALYGGS
-292 YGSLYPNS
+292 YGSLYPTS
-300 ESQTTV
+300 EIKPAV
-306 YTVHR
+306 KTVHR

-318 QTSGELF
+318 QTAIEIF

-337 LFALAGILLDSL
+337 LFALAGLLLDTL

-355 LIDELDARL
+355 FIDELDARL

-372 IGLFNSNETNP
+372 ICLFNSKETNP

-398 SSKTFRKDQI
+398 SSKAFRRDQI
-408 WFTEKDKQGATDL
+408 WFTEKDNKGATDL

-445 AIPFIGNFKE
+445 AIPFVGNFKE
-455 LTDNPSTTVHLLVEE
+455 LLGE
-470 LNSFTP
+470 LYA
-476 D
+476 

>member
-1 MLAEVAGC
+1 
-9 VIIQRIAK
+9 
-17 FARYTNLGDRRQ
+17 
-29 VMLIGFSVGNY
+29 MLIGFSVGNY

-52 ASSITEEKK
+52 ASSITEDDR
-61 ELDTNNVFAVNR
+61 ELDENNVFEINHR
-73 RQKLKLLK
+73 LKLLK
-81 TAAIYGANASGKSNL
+81 SAAIYGANASGKSNL
-96 IAAINFMK
+96 VAAVNFMK

-130 TEKEPSFFEI
+130 TEKEASFFEI
-140 VFILEGKTFRYGFD
+140 VFLLEGKNFRYGFEI
-154 VNAREVV
+154 NAEQVV
-161 SEWLFQADDSEE
+161 AEWLFKSDEDSE
-173 KMLFERDFDNY
+173 KMLFERDFDNF

-235 DRQYRKETLEF
+235 DRQYRKETLESF
-246 LHNAGYRHDISEFIK
+246 ENDRHRHDIIEFIK
-261 KLDLGIL
+261 KLDLGIAD
-268 GIVEVTSPP
+268 IQIINK
-277 PVFSISDNT
+277 PVFIISQNT
-286 ANYGGS
+286 ALYGGS
-292 YGSLYPNS
+292 YGSLYPTS
-300 ESQTTV
+300 ESKPAV
-306 YTVHR
+306 KTVHR

-318 QTSGELF
+318 QAAIEIF

-337 LFALAGILLDSL
+337 LFALAGLLLDTL

-355 LIDELDARL
+355 FIDELDARL

-372 IGLFNSNETNP
+372 ICLFNSKETNP

-398 SSKTFRKDQI
+398 SSKAFRRDQI
-408 WFTEKDKQGATDL
+408 WFTEKDNKGATDL

-445 AIPFIGNFKE
+445 AIPFVGNFKE
-455 LTDNPSTTVHLLVEE
+455 LLGE
-470 LNSFTP
+470 LYA
-476 D
+476 

>member
-1 MLAEVAGC
+1 
-9 VIIQRIAK
+9 
-17 FARYTNLGDRRQ
+17 
-29 VMLIGFSVGNY
+29 MLIGFSVGNY

-52 ASSITEEKK
+52 DSSITEEEK
-61 ELDTNNVFAVNR
+61 ELDTNNVFEVNR
-73 RQKLKLLK
+73 KLKLLK

-104 WFVLNSSKETQVSEA
+104 WLVLNSSKETQVSEA

-140 VFILEGKTFRYGFD
+140 VFLLEDKTFRYGFE

-184 ILDDF
+184 ILDHF

-212 NGKLSG
+212 NGKISG

-235 DRQYRKETLEF
+235 DRQYRKETLES
-246 LHNAGYRHDISEFIK
+246 LENAGHRHDIIEFIK

-268 GIVEVTSPP
+268 DIVRVNTS
-277 PVFSISDNT
+277 VFSISDNT
-286 ANYGGS
+286 AKYGDLYS
-292 YGSLYPNS
+292 SLYPNS
-300 ESQTTV
+300 QIKTTV
-306 YTVHR
+306 YTSHP

-318 QTSGELF
+318 QTSMELF
-325 DIEKHES
+325 DLEKHES

-337 LFALAGILLDSL
+337 LFALAGILLDTL
-349 RTGKIL
+349 RTGKVL

-372 IGLFNSNETNP
+372 ICLFNSNETNP

-408 WFTEKDKQGATDL
+408 WFTEKDNKGATDL
-421 YSLVEYKVGKD
+421 YSLVEYKVGKN
-432 ASFERDYIIGKYG
+432 ASFERDYMIGKYG

-455 LTDNPSTTVHLLVEE
+455 LIGE
-470 LNSFTP
+470 LHELKKFV
-476 D
+476 

>member
-9 VIIQRIAK
+9 VIIERIAK

-52 ASSITEEKK
+52 ASSITEEDK
-61 ELDTNNVFAVNR
+61 ELDENNVFQIND
-73 RQKLKLLK
+73 KLSLLK
-81 TAAIYGANASGKSNL
+81 SAAIYGANASGKSN
-96 IAAINFMK
+96 IVAAINFMK
-104 WFVLNSSKETQVSEA
+104 WFVLNSSKETQVSDA

-140 VFILEGKTFRYGFD
+140 VFLLEDKTFRYGFD

-161 SEWLFQADDSEE
+161 SEWLFQADDSQE

-212 NGKLSG
+212 NGKISG

-235 DRQYRKETLEF
+235 DTQYREETLEF
-246 LHNAGYRHDISEFIK
+246 FENDRHRHDIIEFIK
-261 KLDLGIL
+261 KLDLGIADIQIKKYISQKTAMF
-268 GIVEVTSPP
+268 GIYEVG
-277 PVFSISDNT
+277 VK
-286 ANYGGS
+286 
-292 YGSLYPNS
+292 
-300 ESQTTV
+300 
-306 YTVHR
+306 TVHR

-318 QTSGELF
+318 QAAIELF
-325 DIEKHES
+325 DIETHES

-337 LFALAGILLDSL
+337 LFALAGILLDTL

-372 IGLFNSNETNP
+372 ICLFNSNETNP

-398 SSKTFRKDQI
+398 SSKSFRKDQI
-408 WFTEKDKQGATDL
+408 WFTEKDNKGATDL

-455 LTDNPSTTVHLLVEE
+455 LIGE
-470 LNSFTP
+470 LHE
-476 D
+476 